1 MQNLVVIDTNV
12 IVSALLSKHSD
23 ASTVQVINAL
33 LDDQITPIYNDE
45 ILAEYNEVL
54 HRKKFHFPEST
65 IQATLHY
72 LQKYGIYA
80 DRLSTNENLPDP
92 KDLVFYEVCMAKR
105 DEDSMLVT
113 GNMKHFPAKPFI
125 VTPGELLKIINNKA

>member
-33 LDDQITPIYNDE
+33 LDGRITPIYNDE

>member
-33 LDDQITPIYNDE
+33 LDGRITPIYNDE

-54 HRKKFHFPEST
+54 HCKKFHFPEST

-72 LQKYGIYA
+72 LQKYDIYA

>member
-1 MQNLVVIDTNV
+1 MKYLVVIDTNV

-23 ASTVQVINAL
+23 ASTVQVINTL
-33 LDDQITPIYNDE
+33 LDNKITPIINDE
-45 ILAEYNEVL
+45 ILAEYSNVL
-54 HRKKFHFPEST
+54 HRNKFHFPEST

-72 LQKYGIYA
+72 FQKYGIYA
-80 DRLSTNENLPDP
+80 DRLTTNELLPDP

-105 DEDSMLVT
+105 EEDSMLVT

-125 VTPGELLKIINNKA
+125 VTPNELLEIISKNV

>member
-1 MQNLVVIDTNV
+1 MKYLVVIDTNV

-23 ASTVQVINAL
+23 ASTVQVINTL
-33 LDDQITPIYNDE
+33 LDNKITPIINDE
-45 ILAEYNEVL
+45 ILAEYSDVL
-54 HRKKFHFPEST
+54 HRNKFHFPEST

-72 LQKYGIYA
+72 FQKYGIYA
-80 DRLSTNENLPDP
+80 DRLTTNELLPDP

-105 DEDSMLVT
+105 EEDSMLVT

-125 VTPGELLKIINNKA
+125 VTPNELLEIISKNV